1 MLWTTRLPGW
11 RSRRYRKAP
20 GSPGQRGP
28 LASGSPPSPLPWKT
42 KTQNATSGAPSSPF
56 VPSPPKRPLGA
67 FDAPPSE
74 EVWPLR
80 LAAQRCRTCG
90 GRGIASFLGSY
101 RHPRPVHLGYVLV
114 LLPVG
119 ALLYGLLALAADLMV
134 LSLLFLGSTP
144 GP

>member
-1 MLWTTRLPGW
+1 M
-11 RSRRYRKAP
+11 
-20 GSPGQRGP
+20 
-28 LASGSPPSPLPWKT
+28 
-42 KTQNATSGAPSSPF
+42 
-56 VPSPPKRPLGA
+56 PSPPKRPLGA

-74 EVWPLR
+74 EVCPFVLPLSVVG
-80 LAAQRCRTCG
+80 LAAVVVLLP
-90 GRGIASFLGSY
+90 FLEVTDTLVQSI
-101 RHPRPVHLGYVLV
+101 LAYVLV